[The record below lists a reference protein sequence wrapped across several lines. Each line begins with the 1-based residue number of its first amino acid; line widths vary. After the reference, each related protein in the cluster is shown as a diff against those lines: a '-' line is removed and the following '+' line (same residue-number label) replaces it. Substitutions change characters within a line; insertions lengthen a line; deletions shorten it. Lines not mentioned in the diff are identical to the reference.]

1 MEGKGEVMRANQIPI
16 PALCAAV
23 ILVALRLAAPLASR
37 GAGLPKASQEGISVR
52 KDVAYYEG
60 PPADRERHQLDLYLP
75 AEKDGTTRKGYPLLL
90 FIHGGAWVFGNKNL
104 YGPLAENFCRAGI
117 GVAVANYRLSP
128 GVQHPEH
135 EKDVARAFA
144 WLVHH
149 AGELGAD
156 PNRLFVSGHS
166 AGAHLVALL
175 ALDPRY
181 LKAEGLTPHS
191 IRGVIGISG
200 PYIMGPTGFEKVFGN
215 DPAKRAEAFPLNHL
229 QDVPAKELP
238 RFLILSADGDYP
250 GLPACAKL
258 LEAGLR
264 KQGVPEERH
273 EIPDRD
279 HISIIVKIAQEN
291 DPTAKYVIDFVKR
304 P

>member
-1 MEGKGEVMRANQIPI
+1 MNRISI
-16 PALCAAV
+16 PAICFAI
-23 ILVALRLAAPLASR
+23 ILSALRLAIPLAGR
-37 GAGLPKASQEGISVR
+37 AAELPKASDEGISVR
-52 KDVAYYEG
+52 KDVVYYEG
-60 PPADRERHQLDLYLP
+60 LPADRERHQLDLYLP
-75 AEKDGTTRKGYPLLL
+75 TEKDGTVHKGYPLLL

-104 YGPLAENFCRAGI
+104 YGPLAQNFCRAGI

-200 PYIMGPTGFEKVFGN
+200 PYIMGPAGFEKVFGN
-215 DPAKRAEAFPLNHL
+215 DPAKRADAFPLNHIK
-229 QDVPAKELP
+229 DVPARELP
-238 RFLILSADGDYP
+238 RFLILSADRDYP
-250 GLPACAKL
+250 GLPACARL
-258 LEAGLR
+258 LEEGLR
-264 KQGVPEERH
+264 KEGVSEERH
-273 EIPDRD
+273 EIAERD
-279 HISIIVKIAQEN
+279 HISIIVKTAQPD
-291 DPTAKYVIDFVKR
+291 DPTAKYVIDFVKK